1 MTKNEAPN
9 VIIVSDK
16 GQIVIPQSIRE
27 KLGIKPRNKLLI
39 YNYQDAIILKKL
51 EIPDLTKEL
60 EEIYRKIDEKI
71 AKYGELSDQDIDEI
85 IQKFR
90 KQKSSGS

>member
-1 MTKNEAPN
+1 MIKNEAPN

-51 EIPDLTKEL
+51 EMPDLTKEL

-90 KQKSSGS
+90 KQKSSSS

>member
-60 EEIYRKIDEKI
+60 EEIYRKIEG
-71 AKYGELSDQDIDEI
+71 KYI
-85 IQKFR
+85 K
-90 KQKSSGS
+90 

>member
-51 EIPDLTKEL
+51 EMPDLTKEL
-60 EEIYRKIDEKI
+60 EEIYRKIDDKI

-85 IQKFR
+85 ILKFR

>member
-16 GQIVIPQSIRE
+16 GQIVIPHSIRE

-51 EIPDLTKEL
+51 EMPDLTKEL
-60 EEIYRKIDEKI
+60 EEIYRKIDDKI

-85 IQKFR
+85 ILKFR
-90 KQKSSGS
+90 KQKSSES

>member
-9 VIIVSDK
+9 IITVSDK

-51 EIPDLTKEL
+51 EMPDFTKEL
-60 EEIYRKIDEKI
+60 EEIYRKIDGKI

>member
-27 KLGIKPRNKLLI
+27 KLRIKLRNKLLI
-39 YNYQDAIILKKL
+39 YNYQNAIILKKL
-51 EIPDLTKEL
+51 EMPDLTKEL
-60 EEIYRKIDEKI
+60 EEIYKKID
-71 AKYGELSDQDIDEI
+71 GSIDL
-85 IQKFR
+85 F
-90 KQKSSGS
+90 

>member
-16 GQIVIPQSIRE
+16 GQIVIPQAIRE

-51 EIPDLTKEL
+51 EVPDLTKEL
-60 EEIYRKIDEKI
+60 EEIYRKIDDKI